1 MKRSLYKWAA
11 VALCVLMC
19 VPLLSV
25 TVLAEDSEEPAV
37 QTFDVF
43 EYIVDGGSVTI
54 TACSSDAEGK
64 VEIPATIDGMKVT
77 ALGDRAFAGC
87 GKITEI
93 TIPKGIKTIGEECF
107 KDCGLTAV
115 SLPATVESVG
125 PGAFSIPTLTSI
137 GVNKNNKNFSSN
149 KGVLFNKKQTSLA
162 VFPAGKTGSY
172 TLPNTVKTIRAR
184 AFEGSALTELKLSGK
199 GKLATIGE
207 RAFAGS
213 ALKSISLPKTVTS
226 VGANAFADCASLNS
240 AKLSSALTELA
251 DGVFSGCSALQSVS
265 LPNGL
270 KSIGAHAFAK
280 CSALTTIDLPAGVAA
295 LGDHAFA
302 ECSALTGI
310 TLPNAVTEIPEG
322 LFEGCSALKELSLTP
337 YVTSIGS
344 SALASSGLTSITI
357 PANVSSVGDRA
368 FADCADLDEIVFD
381 HDEKDAL
388 TLGKEVFAGAGG
400 TDTTVRVPEP
410 DSPAS
415 AISGYGWDSDGR
427 TVTYAQNEDITARTV
442 KLLSAEAVF
451 NGVTVNW
458 TPLPDTQR
466 YHIYRKEAGAENWA
480 EVGQSAQTL
489 YYDTALA
496 SGRTYYYTV
505 RAERGGF
512 MSKYDPDGV
521 SIDYIACPIL
531 NTLSN
536 GASGV
541 TLRWGKVGGANT
553 YRVFRKVGG
562 GDWVNV
568 GDTTGTSFTDN
579 AVALGT
585 KYTYTLRVVS
595 DDGSRYLSVYDPR
608 GLSIVYYPLATP
620 SVKKL
625 TVNENGVFIEW
636 DRIQGASKYRVFRRT
651 GNGNWQ
657 TLGDTQ
663 DVAFT
668 DTAAQ
673 MNTAYSYT
681 VRCVSND
688 GKTYLSNYNN
698 GAAITRVAA
707 PSISSLTNVNGGVEI
722 KWGQVTNAAGYRV
735 FRKSGSENWK
745 AIADTTSTSYKD
757 TSANSGGKYTYTV
770 RCITHGT
777 KFYSSLYDHTGKTIT
792 YIAAPP
798 LQTPVGTSSGVEIKW
813 NAVKGAVK
821 YRVFRKTG
829 GSKWQVLGDTT
840 GTSYKDTGAA
850 YGKTYTYTV
859 RCITSDGSAFTSD
872 YNHSG
877 KTITYL
883 AAPNLAS
890 VSKGGGGVTIKWYR
904 VSGATQYRVFRNT
917 GGGWKSIGNTS
928 GNSFVDRNVQ
938 NNTSYTYTV
947 RCLTP
952 DGKGYAGGYDTAGLT
967 IYYTN

>member
-19 VPLLSV
+19 VPLLSM

-54 TACSSDAEGK
+54 TACSPDAEGK

-270 KSIGAHAFAK
+270 KSIGANAFAK

-344 SALASSGLTSITI
+344 SALASSGLTSVSI

-388 TLGKEVFAGAGG
+388 TLGKDIFAGAGG

-415 AISGYGWDSDGR
+415 SISRYGWDSDGR
-427 TVTYAQNEDITARTV
+427 TVTYAQNENITVRTV

-512 MSKYDPDGV
+512 LSKYDPDGV

-531 NTLSN
+531 NSLSN

-553 YRVFRKVGG
+553 YRIFRKVGG
-562 GDWVNV
+562 GDWVNI
-568 GDTTGTSFTDN
+568 GDTTGTSFTDS

-698 GAAITRVAA
+698 GAAITRVKA
-707 PSISSLTNVNGGVEI
+707 PVLSNLENVNGGVMV
-722 KWGQVTNAAGYRV
+722 KWGSVPGAAEYRV
-735 FRKSGSENWK
+735 FRKGVSDTKWK
-745 AIADTTSTSYKD
+745 TLGDLTGTSYVD
-757 TSANSGGKYTYTV
+757 RSAQSGTKYIYTV
-770 RCITHGT
+770 RCITSGT
-777 KFYSSLYDHTGKTIT
+777 KFFASDYDHNGKTIA
-792 YIAAPP
+792 YVAAPP
-798 LQTPVGTSSGVEIKW
+798 LQPLEGGNSGVVIKW
-813 NAVKGAVK
+813 AGVKGANR
-821 YRVFRKTG
+821 YRVFRK
-829 GSKWQVLGDTT
+829 GSSGWSSIGETT
-840 GTSYKDTGAA
+840 GTSYTDSNVSP
-850 YGKTYTYTV
+850 GKTYTYTV
-859 RCITSDGSAFTSD
+859 RCISSDGSTYTSGYD
-872 YNHSG
+872 HTG

-883 AAPNLAS
+883 GAPKLGS
-890 VSKGGGGVTIKWYR
+890 VSKGGGGVVIKWGR
-904 VSGATQYRVFRNT
+904 VNGATLYRVFRKT
-917 GGGWKSIGNTS
+917 GGGSWKTVGVVSGTS
-928 GNSFVDRNVQ
+928 FTDTTVKKGE
-938 NNTSYTYTV
+938 SYVYTV
-947 RCLTP
+947 RCMTP
-952 DGKGYAGGYDTAGLT
+952 NGKQFAGGYDTAGLSI
-967 IYYTN
+967 IYN